1 MTFRKSVLLFLS
13 LSMIATL
20 VACSSS
26 STPAV
31 TIAATTGTPQSAPA
45 GSQFG
50 NPLVVTVMK
59 GSTAVSGA
67 TVTFTAPAQTGASGT
82 FAGGVNTATT
92 DASGVATSAAL
103 TANTTAGAY
112 TVTAS
117 VTGATAT
124 ATFSLTNT
132 AALTLTPGNYVFSL
146 SGADANASFYSVS
159 GVFTVASDGATI
171 SGGEQDFTDYVVGPV
186 HDKISGGSVALS
198 TGGTHNL
205 VITLTTADTS
215 IGVHGTETL
224 VATPGT
230 NPLPSISNALVV
242 EYDTWATSNGTLD
255 AQTATSLPA
264 CSATATSAA
273 PCGYAFLLA
282 GLDPS
287 SYGLVIGG
295 VITEDGPGTISG
307 TNSIFDA
314 NDDFSGFN
322 FAGETIGASTVV
334 QVDANGQVEF
344 TLVPTDTLDFGAS
357 IVLIGYVVDANRIR
371 LVETADSFGGFTGGT
386 ALVQANPGTISSI
399 SGNRYVLSLA
409 GGDANGAFQVAGLL
423 TAGATTFSGYV
434 NYNDLTG
441 TGVQAPD
448 PVYQT
453 KGDTYTVE
461 STGRVSIPGMTD
473 GTETGANFN
482 QYLYLDG
489 NGNAL
494 ALTLDSTDLLSGI
507 GYLQTG
513 GGLFTAA
520 SFDGTYAM
528 NAGGANMPV
537 GDEYEFAAVGPVA
550 ADGVGTLAGA
560 VDLNWINT
568 PDLTAD
574 FPVSGNFTFADNGVF
589 TSPTSAGSGITGLDL
604 TTPAND
610 DAFNFYLV
618 DTTRVV
624 AIETDPN
631 QLTLGYFLLQQTP
644 GGGFKNK
651 K

>member
-1 MTFRKSVLLFLS
+1 
-13 LSMIATL
+13 
-20 VACSSS
+20 
-26 STPAV
+26 
-31 TIAATTGTPQSAPA
+31 
-45 GSQFG
+45 
-50 NPLVVTVMK
+50 
-59 GSTAVSGA
+59 
-67 TVTFTAPAQTGASGT
+67 
-82 FAGGVNTATT
+82 
-92 DASGVATSAAL
+92 
-103 TANTTAGAY
+103 
-112 TVTAS
+112 
-117 VTGATAT
+117 
-124 ATFSLTNT
+124 
-132 AALTLTPGNYVFSL
+132 
-146 SGADANASFYSVS
+146 
-159 GVFTVASDGATI
+159 
-171 SGGEQDFTDYVVGPV
+171 
-186 HDKISGGSVALS
+186 
-198 TGGTHNL
+198 
-205 VITLTTADTS
+205 
-215 IGVHGTETL
+215 
-224 VATPGT
+224 
-230 NPLPSISNALVV
+230 
-242 EYDTWATSNGTLD
+242 
-255 AQTATSLPA
+255 
-264 CSATATSAA
+264 
-273 PCGYAFLLA
+273 
-282 GLDPS
+282 
-287 SYGLVIGG
+287 
-295 VITEDGPGTISG
+295 
-307 TNSIFDA
+307 
-314 NDDFSGFN
+314 
-322 FAGETIGASTVV
+322 
-334 QVDANGQVEF
+334 
-344 TLVPTDTLDFGAS
+344 
-357 IVLIGYVVDANRIR
+357 
-371 LVETADSFGGFTGGT
+371 VETADSFGGFTGGT

-453 KGDTYTVE
+453 TGDTYTVE